1 MNPSTDWQQ
10 ELNASERYDNI
21 SKLKN
26 YLSARGRGGN
36 IQKTALEME
45 SDAYNSS
52 LSRSAYDA
60 LCNPDTLTESNGK
73 TPLSE
78 TLSSPKRPGTTIGSY
93 KNCHHISS
101 GAVSQVYKCDTD
113 EGSYALKVITETH
126 NMEPHSPTREIAIL
140 KKLSHPSIISL
151 HTTIYDQESR
161 LVLLLPYMPYTLSD
175 LLSQSRNGLDI
186 RTTKKIF
193 KELLSGLA
201 YLHAEQIIHRD
212 ISPSNI
218 LLPQDINGADPIVIT
233 DFGTAWHPSVS
244 SSAEPVDQ
252 KCLEVGTTCYRGP
265 ETLFSNT
272 SYTTSLDLWSTG
284 VLLAECLRSPPTP
297 LLESR
302 RGDEDGNQLGLIL
315 SMFKT
320 LGTPTEETWPEALKW
335 KTNPFQWWNIFPRKP
350 WEELLPDVEE
360 DGRDL
365 VAELVVYESG
375 DRLTAD
381 QALNHAFFVEK
392 SNSNN

>member
-1 MNPSTDWQQ
+1 MNPTTDWKQ
-10 ELNASERYDNI
+10 ELTASERYDNI
-21 SKLKN
+21 SKLKK
-26 YLSARGRGGN
+26 YLSVGGLGGN
-36 IQKTALEME
+36 IQKTAFEREL
-45 SDAYNSS
+45 DAFNSS

-60 LCNPDTLTESNGK
+60 LCNPDTLTEPNGK
-73 TPLSE
+73 SPFSE
-78 TLSSPKRPGTTIGSY
+78 TLSSPKSPGITI
-93 KNCHHISS
+93 
-101 GAVSQVYKCDTD
+101 
-113 EGSYALKVITETH
+113 
-126 NMEPHSPTREIAIL
+126 
-140 KKLSHPSIISL
+140 
-151 HTTIYDQESR
+151 
-161 LVLLLPYMPYTLSD
+161 D
-175 LLSQSRNGLDI
+175 LLSTSRNGLDI

-193 KELLSGLA
+193 KDLFSGLA

-218 LLPQDINGADPIVIT
+218 LLPRDINGSDPIIIT
-233 DFGTAWHPSVS
+233 DFGTAWHPSIS

-320 LGTPTEETWPEALKW
+320 LGTPTEKTWPEAMKW
-335 KTNPFQWWNIFPRKP
+335 KTNPFQWWNIFPSKS
-350 WEELLPDVEE
+350 WDELLPNVEE
-360 DGRDL
+360 DGKDL
-365 VAELVVYESG
+365 VANLVIYESG

-381 QALNHAFFVEK
+381 QSLNHAFFVEK
-392 SNSNN
+392 LNSNH